1 MQTHVGVASENTRT
15 THVRKATESGSLM
28 AMEEPAVRTVA
39 ADVDAAGVAHF
50 AGTTPGEGEVDD
62 SLQEAAQQSKQLPGP
77 QQAQAIS
84 LRNYFAYHVAQA
96 VVFLAAI
103 AILGTVFALRCRT
116 RSKAAAAQAG
126 GKKTAQMEERYM
138 VEIAISGMTCSA
150 CSSTVEKY
158 LRAQAGVESAEVMLI
173 LEKASVVYDNK
184 VTNAVELCES
194 VEDVGFDGKVLRCGP
209 AEELGASVAE
219 AQLHLQIDL
228 GDAASAVAWLQDHKG
243 VRGCQQLQ
251 EFVLRVTYEP
261 TLVGARTLLSDLQ
274 TALPGHKIACAPPQ
288 ENDQTA
294 VAREHAE
301 QLWTNFKGAVIP
313 AVLVFVI
320 TIILPG
326 CGIHLGMLH
335 CASVFAPTG
344 GVHFHVATMAVL
356 VLATPVQFVFG
367 SQFHSNAVK
376 ALSRHSPNMDV
387 LVSVATNISYMYAIT
402 IIVCNATHIAS
413 PGDTDEDE
421 MPAMAGMPV
430 VASVQGMTI
439 ELGCSALHFFGMAP
453 ILMAVVL
460 CGKSIEMNAR
470 IKTQDSLSALMQRRV
485 NTVQLVTKTEEE
497 AVPVELVEI
506 GDTLRLYEG
515 AQIAVDG
522 TLTSAQPL
530 YVSEAILTGESRPV
544 LKKHGDTVMGG
555 TVVHSGSGLMTAR
568 AVGSKTALGEIVA
581 LVSNAQAT
589 KTSTQ
594 RLASAVASYFVTTVM
609 GMALVVF
616 CVWLWLVKSGRVAV
630 PDQLPNEPVSQV
642 EQVLFAAKFGMAVLM
657 IACPCAM
664 GLATPTAFMVST
676 GVAAKSG
683 CLIKSAEALED
694 SAHLKAVV
702 LDKTGTIT
710 VGSPNVSGVC
720 LTPFESAV
728 WEQCASQTAR
738 HPKLPCAAQVH
749 GAHSEVFEKAF
760 WWLLGMAEA
769 GSNHPL
775 ATCITNAAQKTLG
788 CSTFPKAKDFRYRV
802 SRGVS
807 AVPEGIQIDVRV
819 GNVAFLLETAAER
832 KQSISEDPALA
843 FVQNWGA
850 AMERQGC
857 TVVVVHAV
865 VDKKVCVLGAVS
877 LRDQIRDD
885 AIGAIRFFRENGAQV
900 FMCTGDTRAAALGI
914 AAEVGISP
922 ENVKAECLPAHKG
935 DFVAEVKERV
945 KGRVAM
951 VGDGVNDSPALAAA
965 DVGVA
970 IGAGAHVT
978 MDAADVVLINS
989 ELKSLASYVKLA
1001 KETLWTIR
1009 KNFVWAFIFN
1019 FCGLP
1024 VASGLF
1030 YPYVMLPPLAAGF
1043 AMAASSCLVVTSSL
1057 NLRSFKEPELR
1068 GVPAPQRK
1076 GAEPEPVS
1084 SVPLLS
1090 RCSKW

>member
-1 MQTHVGVASENTRT
+1 
-15 THVRKATESGSLM
+15 
-28 AMEEPAVRTVA
+28 
-39 ADVDAAGVAHF
+39 
-50 AGTTPGEGEVDD
+50 
-62 SLQEAAQQSKQLPGP
+62 
-77 QQAQAIS
+77 
-84 LRNYFAYHVAQA
+84 
-96 VVFLAAI
+96 
-103 AILGTVFALRCRT
+103 
-116 RSKAAAAQAG
+116 
-126 GKKTAQMEERYM
+126 
-138 VEIAISGMTCSA
+138 
-150 CSSTVEKY
+150 
-158 LRAQAGVESAEVMLI
+158 
-173 LEKASVVYDNK
+173 
-184 VTNAVELCES
+184 
-194 VEDVGFDGKVLRCGP
+194 
-209 AEELGASVAE
+209 
-219 AQLHLQIDL
+219 
-228 GDAASAVAWLQDHKG
+228 
-243 VRGCQQLQ
+243 
-251 EFVLRVTYEP
+251 
-261 TLVGARTLLSDLQ
+261 
-274 TALPGHKIACAPPQ
+274 
-288 ENDQTA
+288 
-294 VAREHAE
+294 
-301 QLWTNFKGAVIP
+301 
-313 AVLVFVI
+313 
-320 TIILPG
+320 
-326 CGIHLGMLH
+326 
-335 CASVFAPTG
+335 
-344 GVHFHVATMAVL
+344 
-356 VLATPVQFVFG
+356 
-367 SQFHSNAVK
+367 
-376 ALSRHSPNMDV
+376 
-387 LVSVATNISYMYAIT
+387 
-402 IIVCNATHIAS
+402 
-413 PGDTDEDE
+413 
-421 MPAMAGMPV
+421 
-430 VASVQGMTI
+430 
-439 ELGCSALHFFGMAP
+439 
-453 ILMAVVL
+453 
-460 CGKSIEMNAR
+460 
-470 IKTQDSLSALMQRRV
+470 
-485 NTVQLVTKTEEE
+485 
-497 AVPVELVEI
+497 
-506 GDTLRLYEG
+506 
-515 AQIAVDG
+515 
-522 TLTSAQPL
+522 
-530 YVSEAILTGESRPV
+530 
-544 LKKHGDTVMGG
+544 
-555 TVVHSGSGLMTAR
+555 VVHSGAGLMTAR

-594 RLASAVASYFVTTVM
+594 RMASVVASYFVTTVM
-609 GMALVVF
+609 GMAVVVF
-616 CVWLWLVKSGRVAV
+616 CVWLWLVKSGRVPV

-664 GLATPTAFMVST
+664 GLATPTAVMVST

-694 SAHLKAVV
+694 SAQLKAVV

-710 VGSPNVSGVC
+710 VGAPHVTGVC
-720 LTPFESAV
+720 LTPFHSGV

-738 HPKLPCAAQVH
+738 HPKLPCVAQVH
-749 GAHSEVFEKAF
+749 GAHNEEFEKAF

-807 AVPEGIQIDVRV
+807 AVPEGIPIDIRV

-832 KQSISEDPALA
+832 KQSIAEDPALA
-843 FVQNWGA
+843 FVQNWSA

-857 TVVVVHAV
+857 TVVVVHAL

-877 LRDQIRDD
+877 LRDQIRED
-885 AIGAIRFFRENGAQV
+885 AIGAIRFFRENGAEV

-935 DFVAEVKERV
+935 DFVAEIKERV